1 MSHIESAGATGTTDD
16 APPPESP
23 PQSEPANIDAN
34 ANSDGFA
41 ITGGSARESAGTLRF
56 TVSVSGADSEPLTVA
71 YATEDNTATASAD
84 YDAVSG
90 RLTFTTASNAAQHI
104 DVPLLDDVVE
114 EAVESFTMR
123 LSDPRGAPLAVAA
136 AGGTILDD
144 DTRGLLVR
152 PAALNV
158 LEGSS
163 AGYELALTSR
173 PTGTV
178 TVTIEK
184 GAGAGELTVA
194 PERLTFT
201 PESWK
206 QAKEVTV
213 SAAHDTDATADEPAT
228 LTHQT
233 SGGGYDQTAVPGITV
248 TIVEND
254 ASTLAVAAAAA
265 GEQAGVM
272 AFPVTISVASD
283 SEVTVQYATGVAGDT
298 AQGGEDYT
306 PARGTLT
313 FAPHRTAAHTIAVTI
328 TDDSVDEPVEEFTV
342 TLSNAVNAL
351 LAGGGATMTA
361 AGSIADDDPPPA
373 ASITD
378 ASLTESTGGGAMQFP
393 VRLDRA
399 SGRTVSVGYASADGT
414 ATGGADYTAV
424 NGTLTF
430 AAGVTEAAISVPVTD
445 DTDDEDQETFT
456 ITLQDAVNATVDPAA
471 NQATGTI
478 SDPVPNQL
486 QTLAVA
492 GAESDM
498 YPAFDPGIHHYALF
512 CASTDTLA
520 VTATALSST
529 ASLTL
534 LRANSSNNQVIGA
547 GSVQIDVDHD
557 DDIAI
562 ELSDNSETA
571 TYVVHCL
578 PTDFPDITVL
588 KNIEGASGG
597 LLLITPEL
605 YRTQKGASNR
615 YQAIVDY
622 NGVPRYHKKGGGK
635 NFRRYTNGMTING
648 KRVWYS
654 HTNATLLDEN
664 LAQIRKVSTPA
675 GNQHDFL
682 ITDDGTFLY
691 VVYKPY
697 VDDPDDDSDDRDFSV
712 FTDVTSTERLKDSVI
727 REVTVGGTTVFE
739 WNSWEHMKL
748 DPDCKLRGSV
758 GDYAHLNSLYMVDD
772 DVVAS
777 FKGCNQVLRID
788 RSSGTGAIEWQL
800 GGTAPDGDSEIT
812 YLAVKDEDGN
822 DDEICSQHSAVVT
835 QSGSVLLFD
844 NGDGCVGTRKEVT
857 QYTRVV
863 EFDISS
869 GTEARII
876 RKVEPAPG
884 QGFAD
889 IAGSV
894 RELDN
899 GNWLI
904 SWGRTD
910 GHTVDVDKLVSIS
923 EVQPDGTSVFEMNM
937 SKSPH
942 FVQSYRAYRVAET
955 DVQIPLNLP

>member
-1 MSHIESAGATGTTDD
+1 MTDNGAPPGLSIADASLTEGKGSMPFEVTLAPASERTVTVHYATADGTATAPEDYTSASGSLTFRAGAT
-16 APPPESP
+16 
-23 PQSEPANIDAN
+23 
-34 ANSDGFA
+34 
-41 ITGGSARESAGTLRF
+41 AR
-56 TVSVSGADSEPLTVA
+56 TV
-71 YATEDNTATASAD
+71 N
-84 YDAVSG
+84 
-90 RLTFTTASNAAQHI
+90 
-104 DVPLLDDVVE
+104 
-114 EAVESFTMR
+114 
-123 LSDPRGAPLAVAA
+123 
-136 AGGTILDD
+136 
-144 DTRGLLVR
+144 
-152 PAALNV
+152 
-158 LEGSS
+158 
-163 AGYELALTSR
+163 
-173 PTGTV
+173 
-178 TVTIEK
+178 VTI
-184 GAGAGELTVA
+184 
-194 PERLTFT
+194 
-201 PESWK
+201 
-206 QAKEVTV
+206 
-213 SAAHDTDATADEPAT
+213 AHDT
-228 LTHQT
+228 
-233 SGGGYDQTAVPGITV
+233 
-248 TIVEND
+248 
-254 ASTLAVAAAAA
+254 LAE
-265 GEQAGVM
+265 G
-272 AFPVTISVASD
+272 
-283 SEVTVQYATGVAGDT
+283 SET
-298 AQGGEDYT
+298 
-306 PARGTLT
+306 
-313 FAPHRTAAHTIAVTI
+313 
-328 TDDSVDEPVEEFTV
+328 FTV
-342 TLSNAVNAL
+342 TLSAPNA
-351 LAGGGATMTA
+351 ATLSRPTA
-361 AGSIADDDPPPA
+361 IGE
-373 ASITD
+373 ITD
-378 ASLTESTGGGAMQFP
+378 SRVPGQETTQ
-393 VRLDRA
+393 
-399 SGRTVSVGYASADGT
+399 SGRTT
-414 ATGGADYTAV
+414 ATGPPE
-424 NGTLTF
+424 LQLLQ
-430 AAGVTEAAISVPVTD
+430 VTGGE
-445 DTDDEDQETFT
+445 
-456 ITLQDAVNATVDPAA
+456 L
-471 NQATGTI
+471 
-478 SDPVPNQL
+478 
-486 QTLAVA
+486 
-492 GAESDM
+492 
-498 YPAFDPGIHHYALF
+498 YPPFDPGIHHYALF

-547 GSVQIDVDHD
+547 DSVQIDVDHD
-557 DDIAI
+557 DDIVI

-597 LLLITPEL
+597 LLVITLDL
-605 YRTQKGASNR
+605 YRRQKGVSYR
-615 YQAIVDY
+615 YHAIVDY
-622 NGVPRYHKKGGGK
+622 NGVPRYHKKGGGGHL
-635 NFRRYTNGMTING
+635 RRHANGMTING

-654 HTNATLLDEN
+654 HGAATLLDEDF
-664 LAQIRKVSTPA
+664 AVIRRVSTPA
-675 GNQHDFL
+675 ANAHDFL

-697 VDDPDDDSDDRDFSV
+697 VDDPDNDTDDRDFSV
-712 FTDVTSTERLKDSVI
+712 FTDVTSTENLKDSVI

-739 WNSWEHMKL
+739 WNSWDHMKL

-758 GDYAHLNSLYMVDD
+758 GDYAHLNSLYMVDG

-812 YLAVKDEDGN
+812 YLPVKDEDGN

-844 NGDGCVGTRKEVT
+844 NGDGCLGTRKEVT

-869 GTEARII
+869 GTEARVT

-955 DVQIPLNLP
+955 DVQIPFNLP